1 MTGIYLHP
9 FDFDYDIQSLIRS
22 FYPGEQLHMDAWDGE
37 DFIPD
42 EDEMAV
48 TVKMEDDAV
57 TARLLLLKKGCP
69 VGCGTLLGETTEAV
83 FKEELESWHKD
94 ADKSENS
101 FRTKYKNIVKRVLFD
116 ACVSYGR
123 DTDTVKK
130 QIPAWGTMTG
140 VRPTKIAMKYIEQ
153 GMPPAEI
160 EKVLEEE
167 YRCSGKKAKL
177 SINIAEREKR
187 LLDFAG
193 CEDGYS
199 LYIGIPFCPT
209 TCLYCS
215 FTSYPVEKYENL
227 IEDYLSAL
235 KKEIEEMAEV
245 MKGKKLTAVY
255 FGGGT
260 PTSLTAGQLKGL
272 LRAAGEAFDFSCV
285 REFTVEAG
293 RPDSITKEK
302 LQVLKEYGAT
312 RISVN
317 PQTMKE
323 KTLECIGRRHTA
335 KQTKEAFYLAKKA
348 GFDNINMDLIIG
360 LPDESPE
367 DFVQTLEEIR
377 QLNPDSIT
385 IHSLVVKRASMLRS
399 RREEGEFT
407 ASVDMDAML
416 EIGERF
422 AREQG
427 YVPYYM
433 YRQKNK
439 AGHAGSSAQENIGYA
454 REGKECL
461 YNILIMEEKQTIL
474 ALGAGASTKLY
485 HKGQNRVERL
495 ENVKSVQDYIQRIDE
510 MIERKSLGF
519 YRENSST

>member
-1 MTGIYLHP
+1 MIGIYLQP

-22 FYPGEQLHMDAWDGE
+22 FYPREQLHMAAWDGE
-37 DFIPD
+37 DFTPD
-42 EDEMAV
+42 EDELTV
-48 TVKMEDDAV
+48 TVQMEDDAV
-57 TARLLLLKKGCP
+57 TAMLFLSKKGYP
-69 VGCGTLLGETTEAV
+69 VGHHTLLGITAEMV
-83 FKEELESWHKD
+83 CKKDSESWHKD

-116 ACVSYGR
+116 ACVSYGI
-123 DTDTVKK
+123 DTDAMKK

-153 GMPPAEI
+153 GMSPVEAET
-160 EKVLEEE
+160 VLKEE
-167 YRCSGKKAKL
+167 YRCSEKKAKL
-177 SINIAEREKR
+177 SLNIAKREKR

-215 FTSYPVEKYENL
+215 FTSYPVGKYESL

-235 KKEIEEMAEV
+235 KKEITEMAEV
-245 MKGKKLTAVY
+245 MRGKPLTAVY

-260 PTSLTAGQLKGL
+260 PTSLTAGQLGGL
-272 LRAAGEAFDFSCV
+272 LQAVKHAFDFSSV

-293 RPDSITKEK
+293 RPDSITEEK
-302 LQVLKEYGAT
+302 LQVLKEYGVT

-323 KTLECIGRRHTA
+323 ETLECIGRRHTA
-335 KQTKEAFYLAKKA
+335 EQTKEAFYLAKKA

-367 DFVQTLEEIR
+367 DFVRTLEEIK

-407 ASVDMDAML
+407 ASADMDAML
-416 EIGERF
+416 EIGEQF

-427 YVPYYM
+427 YEPYYM

-439 AGHAGSSAQENIGYA
+439 AGHAGSSTQENIGYA

-461 YNILIMEEKQTIL
+461 YNILIMEEKQSIL

-485 HKGQNRVERL
+485 QKEKNRVERL

-510 MIERKSLGF
+510 MIERKKT
-519 YRENSST
+519 RIHK